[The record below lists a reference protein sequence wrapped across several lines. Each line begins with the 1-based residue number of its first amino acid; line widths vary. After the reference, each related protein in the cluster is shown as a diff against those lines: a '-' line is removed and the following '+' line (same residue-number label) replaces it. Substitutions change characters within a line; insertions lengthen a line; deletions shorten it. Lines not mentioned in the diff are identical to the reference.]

1 MGKSGTK
8 TLYPPALMVHRD
20 EQAGTPQG
28 VNFRTQR
35 GELRA
40 VTIVAGEQDDAPH
53 QRMAQTLPVER
64 RQFMAGDVDHQRA
77 VRDRRQV
84 RKIAHRCSSIT

>member
-1 MGKSGTK
+1 MGKSGTE
-8 TLYPPALMVHRD
+8 TLHPPALMVHRD

-28 VNFRTQR
+28 VDFRTQR

-64 RQFMAGDVDHQRA
+64 RQCMAGDVDHQGA

-84 RKIAHRCSSIT
+84 RKIVHRCSSIT